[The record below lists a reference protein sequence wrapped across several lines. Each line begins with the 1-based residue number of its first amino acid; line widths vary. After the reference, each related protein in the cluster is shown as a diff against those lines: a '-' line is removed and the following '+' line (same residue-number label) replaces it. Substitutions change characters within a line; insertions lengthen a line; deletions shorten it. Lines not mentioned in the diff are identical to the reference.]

1 MNNYNRRNPKYVKH
15 GNKKLGATTDTQPV
29 KVQEN
34 YDVTLEVVDTATGTK
49 TRMTERFH
57 SWEKVRS
64 LKDSFGLTCFR
75 LPVLGHLAKLII
87 EEV

>member
-1 MNNYNRRNPKYVKH
+1 MFMKNFKKNNKIEAKRALDAKTP
-15 GNKKLGATTDTQPV
+15 
-29 KVQEN
+29 QEN

-64 LKDSFGLTCFR
+64 LKDSFDLTCFR
-75 LPVLGHLAKLII
+75 LPVFGNIAKLII